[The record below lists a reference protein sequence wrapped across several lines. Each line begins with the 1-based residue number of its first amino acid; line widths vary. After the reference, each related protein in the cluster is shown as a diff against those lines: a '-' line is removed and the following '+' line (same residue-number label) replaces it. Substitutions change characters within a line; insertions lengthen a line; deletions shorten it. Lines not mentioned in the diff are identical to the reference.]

1 MIMQRADFI
10 AGLSVAGLLLPE
22 AVAYA
27 AIAGLPAE
35 RAVVAAIAGCLTYA
49 IWGGSRYAIVS
60 ATSSA
65 AAILAATLA
74 TLPEADRAASAS
86 AAVLLVAVLF
96 GAASLLRLGAL
107 TQMIS
112 RPVLRGFAFGV
123 AVTIILRQL
132 PAALGVAASPGPLWV
147 LLRDLTLAT
156 WNMWSLGLTLVALV
170 LYGAMRQF
178 RAVPGAF
185 IVLLVGIV
193 ASHGFDFSGHSVAM
207 VGAIAPEMIWPG
219 LPELSFAKWSGLLPY
234 VLPLALILFAESW
247 GTVSGLAQGER
258 VVPGRELAALG
269 LANLASGLVK
279 GMPVG
284 AGFSAGVA
292 AQAAGAMGKATGLVA
307 ALVLAALV
315 VLAAPQ
321 VALLPAPVLAAVVIG
336 TLARALDPAP
346 FMRFWQL
353 RRDFTIAVA
362 AALAVLAF
370 GVLNGMLIAVVVSLV
385 AFLRR
390 LSTPR
395 VVPLGRLP
403 QSRAYVDRTRHPRAS
418 QPDHITIW
426 RPSQP
431 LFFGNAGP
439 VLERVGKRVRKGD
452 HALVLSLED
461 SFDLDS
467 SALDELLALDARLA
481 ARGIVLHLARVHDH
495 VRDVLLAADAQGLL
509 ARSSY
514 SVDEAVAAAIAG

>member
-49 IWGGSRYAIVS
+49 IWGSSRYAIVS

-307 ALVLAALV
+307 ALVLAA
-315 VLAAPQ
+315 
-321 VALLPAPVLAAVVIG
+321 VVIG